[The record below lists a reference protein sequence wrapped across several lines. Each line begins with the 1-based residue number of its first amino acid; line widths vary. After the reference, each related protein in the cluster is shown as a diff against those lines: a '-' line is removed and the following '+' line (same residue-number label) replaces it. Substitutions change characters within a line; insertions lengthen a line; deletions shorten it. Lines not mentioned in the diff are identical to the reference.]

1 MDKRVLRE
9 RMRRKKRQ
17 MMIRHYTKIGLYVVG
32 VILAVVFVIRGII
45 IPIASHIGGGE
56 SSSGKTVE
64 AQADTTQADP
74 NAAVRQ
80 PLKGSSDTD
89 KVGTT
94 TVGWH
99 EDANGKWYQNADG
112 TYYANGFQDIDGVTY
127 SFDENGYMQTGW
139 VSKGVNDYYF
149 NDDGSY
155 DPTQKRPMLALTF
168 DDGPGEYTQELLDCL
183 EENNAHATFFMLG
196 QNVSVYPDAPKRM
209 LEIGCEIGSH
219 SWDHTQLTTIDL
231 DAVAKQFSDTD
242 NALIEACGQAAS
254 VARAPYGDG
263 NTDIYN
269 TVAKP
274 FFMWSL
280 DTEDWKLMDAD
291 ADYDAVMN
299 GDLTDGSI
307 ILMHDIHQPSVQ
319 AAIRFIPELVA
330 KGYKLVTVSEM
341 AEAKNVDLQYACY
354 VDFWQSTFDRGEIPG
369 YQGTVSTDG
378 TSDSSDTSGDSSG
391 DGSSDVSDGSGDGS
405 GDGSDGSD
413 VSDGSSDGSSDDG
426 SYDDGSYDDG
436 SSGDGYDDGSYDDS
450 GDSEDY
456 SDDSVD
462 YGDGTE

>member
-280 DTEDWKLMDAD
+280 DTEDWRLMDAD

-413 VSDGSSDGSSDDG
+413 VSDGSSDDG

-436 SSGDGYDDGSYDDS
+436 RSGDDYDDGSYDDS

>member
-127 SFDENGYMQTGW
+127 FFDENGYMQTGW

-196 QNVSVYPDAPKRM
+196 QNVSAYPDAPKRM

-319 AAIRFIPELVA
+319 AAIRFIPELIA

-413 VSDGSSDGSSDDG
+413 VSDGSSDDG

-436 SSGDGYDDGSYDDS
+436 SSGDGSYDDS